1 MAQFPAGG
9 VFKGFTANSCLHSQS
24 LFQNYRLES
33 LKLSNFGQG
42 HQNKPLEPL
51 LSGIMKEIM
60 RSFYIYIY
68 IHINNY
74 ISVISIENYIN
85 ACSR

>member
-33 LKLSNFGQG
+33 LKLCNVGQG
-42 HQNKPLEPL
+42 HQNKPLESL
-51 LSGIMKEIM
+51 LSGIMKEIV
-60 RSFYIYIY
+60 RSFYLYIYIY
-68 IHINNY
+68 IG
-74 ISVISIENYIN
+74 SLQVDFRVEQCSI
-85 ACSR
+85 R